1 VAQLHREVGEAPS
14 LEVSQVERGHLGMW
28 PVGIMGW
35 DGMGLDVGIVEVFSN
50 LSGSM
55 IQWLSLGWEETH
67 SGSLHESDAS

>member
-1 VAQLHREVGEAPS
+1 MALGDLAS
-14 LEVSQVERGHLGMW
+14 GHNGMGW
-28 PVGIMGW
+28 DGMGWDGMGW

>member
-1 VAQLHREVGEAPS
+1 MALGDVAS
-14 LEVSQVERGHLGMW
+14 GHNGMGW
-28 PVGIMGW
+28 DGMGW
-35 DGMGLDVGIVEVFSN
+35 DGMGLDMGIVEVFSN